1 MKGLQDM
8 LNSTKAVHG
17 VHRVHCVHDVQRV
30 YTLTPPVE
38 MMRDSLSQSMLAGG
52 MARTLHLK
60 M

>member
-1 MKGLQDM
+1 M
-8 LNSTKAVHG
+8 LNSTKAVHC
-17 VHRVHCVHDVQRV
+17 VHRVHCVHSVQRV

-52 MARTLHLK
+52 MARTLHLE